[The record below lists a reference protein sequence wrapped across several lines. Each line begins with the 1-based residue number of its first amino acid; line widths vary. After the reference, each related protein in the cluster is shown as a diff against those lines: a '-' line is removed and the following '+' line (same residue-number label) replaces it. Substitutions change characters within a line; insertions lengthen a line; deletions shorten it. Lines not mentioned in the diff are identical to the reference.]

1 MTDLPASIVLDGSD
15 IFVEFKGAMA
25 EQYAMQQL
33 KSDTDLHEKYILLLS
48 ESYKPQTSCRVRKS
62 GRRFFTTKNTL
73 SKSLPY
79 RATFH
84 FD

>member
-48 ESYKPQTSCRVRKS
+48 DY
-62 GRRFFTTKNTL
+62 
-73 SKSLPY
+73 
-79 RATFH
+79 
-84 FD
+84 